1 MSTTHPGA
9 PSPVAPAVS
18 VRPAHHRGFVDV
30 ELPPHSGP
38 DGYFQLTALDAYHFG
53 LAVIAAAVESKPTL
67 SDLLGGTAD
76 PAVRS
81 AFTHALG
88 RQVER
93 P

>member
-1 MSTTHPGA
+1 MSATRPC
-9 PSPVAPAVS
+9 PPNPVAPAVS

-38 DGYFQLTALDAYHFG
+38 DGYFQLTALDAYYFG
-53 LAVIAAAVESKPTL
+53 VAVIAAAVESQPTL
-67 SDLLGGTAD
+67 SDILGASS

-81 AFTHALG
+81 AFTDAL
-88 RQVER
+88 RRHEAR